1 MTPPFDGEQTL
12 QPQLRIGTTLIACL
26 AATSAAAS
34 DNFTN
39 NILITGYWPPTN
51 EGVRQFSTNPT
62 QNPGG
67 WQGGDWRGRGYNIHS
82 YFPEFPDGVGQGVG
96 DFEVDYQ
103 DTMADWERIV
113 GEINPVAII
122 TFSRGGRGRNW
133 EIEGQLQMHAPG
145 DWGPDYS
152 EPSLP
157 DASMPIFDDL
167 VPGEFYPSTLPTE
180 AIRNAVLDAGIIP
193 NTFIDDSG
201 GGAFLSEF
209 IGLLGTRHQLLNGD
223 EDAEY
228 RTFAAGHI
236 HVGIGTS
243 VDFATQAAEI
253 SIETLIDYLDTVVP
267 APSAVLV
274 FGMGAACLVRR
285 RRCVVQPV

>member
-1 MTPPFDGEQTL
+1 MH
-12 QPQLRIGTTLIACL
+12 RRL
-26 AATSAAAS
+26 ASVLVLVAGAAQGQN
-34 DNFTN
+34 NFTN

-51 EGVRQFSTNPT
+51 EAVRQFSTNT
-62 QNPGG
+62 DQNPDG
-67 WQGGDWRGRGYNIHS
+67 WQGGNWRGRGYDIHS
-82 YFPEFPDGVGQGVG
+82 YFPEFPDGLGQGVG

-113 GEINPVAII
+113 SEINPVAII
-122 TFSRGGRGRNW
+122 TFSRGARGRNW

-145 DWGPDYS
+145 DWVDDYTA
-152 EPSLP
+152 PTLP

-180 AIRNAVLDAGIIP
+180 AIRDAVLDAGIIP

-209 IGLLGTRHQLLNGD
+209 IGLLGTRHQLLNGG
-223 EDAEY
+223 EDAEF

-236 HVGIGTS
+236 HVGITTA
-243 VDFATQAAEI
+243 DDIAAQAAEI
-253 SIETLIDYLDTVVP
+253 SIETLIDHLDTVVP
-267 APSAVLV
+267 APSTALA
-274 FGMGAACLVRR
+274 FCGGLLLCGTRR
-285 RRCVVQPV
+285 R

>member
-1 MTPPFDGEQTL
+1 MRSTVAIKAALP
-12 QPQLRIGTTLIACL
+12 ISAVL
-26 AATSAAAS
+26 ATASAAGS
-34 DNFTN
+34 NNFTN

-51 EGVRQFSTNPT
+51 EGVRQFSQNLD

-67 WQGGDWRGRGYNIHS
+67 WQGGNWRGRGYDIHS

-103 DTMADWERIV
+103 DTVSDWERIV
-113 GEINPVAII
+113 NEVNPVAII
-122 TFSRGGRGRNW
+122 TFSRGARGRNW

-145 DWGPDYS
+145 DWLPDFS

-180 AIRNAVLDAGIIP
+180 AIREAVLDAGIIP

-209 IGLLGTRHQLLNGD
+209 IGLLGTRHQLLNSGP
-223 EDAEY
+223 DAEF

-236 HVGIGTS
+236 HVGTRTP
-243 VDFATQAAEI
+243 DDLTAQAAEI

-267 APSAVLV
+267 APSTVVLT
-274 FGMGAACLVRR
+274 GLGGLIATKRR
-285 RRCVVQPV
+285 R

>member
-1 MTPPFDGEQTL
+1 MRSTVAIKAALP
-12 QPQLRIGTTLIACL
+12 ISAVL
-26 AATSAAAS
+26 ATASAAGS
-34 DNFTN
+34 NNFTN

-51 EGVRQFSTNPT
+51 EGVRQFSQNLD

-67 WQGGDWRGRGYNIHS
+67 WQGGNWRGRGYDIHS

-103 DTMADWERIV
+103 DTVADWERIV
-113 GEINPVAII
+113 NEVNPVAII
-122 TFSRGGRGRNW
+122 TFSRGARGRNW

-145 DWGPDYS
+145 DWLPDFS

-180 AIRNAVLDAGIIP
+180 AIRDAVLDAGIIP

-209 IGLLGTRHQLLNGD
+209 IGLLGTRHQLLNSGP
-223 EDAEY
+223 DAEF

-236 HVGIGTS
+236 HVGTRTP
-243 VDFATQAAEI
+243 DDLTAQAAEI

-267 APSAVLV
+267 APSTVVLT
-274 FGMGAACLVRR
+274 GLGGLIATKRR
-285 RRCVVQPV
+285 R

>member
-1 MTPPFDGEQTL
+1 MRLTVAVKAVFPVAL
-12 QPQLRIGTTLIACL
+12 VLTTA
-26 AATSAAAS
+26 SAS
-34 DNFTN
+34 GSNNFTN

-51 EGVRQFSTNPT
+51 EGVRQFSQNLD

-67 WQGGDWRGRGYNIHS
+67 WQGGNWRGRGYDIHS
-82 YFPEFPDGVGQGVG
+82 YFPEFPDGVGRGVG

-103 DTMADWERIV
+103 DTVADWERIV
-113 GEINPVAII
+113 NEVNPVAII
-122 TFSRGGRGRNW
+122 TFSRGARGRNW

-145 DWGPDYS
+145 DWLPDFS

-180 AIRNAVLDAGIIP
+180 AIRDAVLDAGIIP
-193 NTFIDDSG
+193 NTFIDDAG
-201 GGAFLSEF
+201 GGAFLSEL
-209 IGLLGTRHQLLNGD
+209 IGLLGTRHQLLNSGP
-223 EDAEY
+223 DAEF

-236 HVGIGTS
+236 HVGTRTP
-243 VDFATQAAEI
+243 DDLTAQAAEI

-267 APSAVLV
+267 APSTVVLMG
-274 FGMGAACLVRR
+274 FGGLIASKRR
-285 RRCVVQPV
+285 R